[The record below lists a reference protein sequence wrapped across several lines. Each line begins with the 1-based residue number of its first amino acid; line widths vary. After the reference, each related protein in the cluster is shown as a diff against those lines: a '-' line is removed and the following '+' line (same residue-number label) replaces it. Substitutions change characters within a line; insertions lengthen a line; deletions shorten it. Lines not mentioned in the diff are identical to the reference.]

1 MITPGSARDD
11 SGHRSDDF
19 GHRTRFDRMPDLA
32 ARARTLLD
40 LHTAP
45 EILVLANVWDV
56 VSASVVAGTE
66 GVRAL
71 ATASHSIAA
80 TFGYEDGENIPLD
93 LHLDMVRRI
102 VDAVDLP
109 VTMDFEA
116 GYGDPGETARRAIEV
131 GVVGGNLEDQM
142 KPLDDAVAAVEAVLA
157 AGRDAGIDFV
167 LNARTDAFLGA
178 GPDADRG
185 ALVDEAIR
193 RGRAFL
199 AAGAPVVF
207 VPGVMA
213 PTEIAALVDGL
224 GPRKLSV
231 ITVPGR
237 SPSVRELQDLGVTRV
252 STGPFTQRAAL
263 TALQDATSGL
273 VAGGTLPAGI

>member
-1 MITPGSARDD
+1 
-11 SGHRSDDF
+11 
-19 GHRTRFDRMPDLA
+19 MPDLD

-56 VSASVVAGTE
+56 VSARVVASTD

-93 LHLDMVRRI
+93 LHLDMVGRI
-102 VDAVDLP
+102 VRAVDLP

-116 GYGDPGETARRAIEV
+116 GYGDPGETARRAIEA

-142 KPLDDAVAAVEAVLA
+142 KPLDDAVAAVEAVLR

-167 LNARTDAFLGA
+167 LNARTDAFVRAPKG
-178 GPDADRG
+178 ADRG
-185 ALVDEAIR
+185 ELLAEAIR
-193 RGRAFL
+193 RGQAFL
-199 AAGAPVVF
+199 EAGAPVVF
-207 VPGVMA
+207 VPGTVA
-213 PTEIAALVDGL
+213 REEIAALADAL
-224 GPRKLSV
+224 GPRRLTV
-231 ITVPGR
+231 ISVPGR
-237 SPSVRELQDLGVTRV
+237 SLPARELQELGVARV
-252 STGPFTQRAAL
+252 STGPFTQRVAL
-263 TALQDATSGL
+263 TALQDATAAV
-273 VAGGTLPAGI
+273 VAGGTLPEGTRALN